1 MKLNEIKLDSKL
13 KRRKRV
19 GRGIG
24 SGKGKTAGRGMKGQ
38 KSRTG
43 VSIKGFEG
51 GQMPLHMRMP
61 KHGFKSRKKINK
73 VILKT
78 DLINSLLDK
87 KIIKENS
94 KLSVNELSI
103 HSKLKKNVFI
113 KILLG
118 QKLSKAVNLE
128 SHSASDSAKKEFE
141 RIGGSISIVK
151 FKKTKRVNEI
161 KDDKKS
167 KKVVGQKKIIDS
179 KKSEI
184 KNTQKNSKSILKEN
198 KNSKKVVEQK
208 KIIDSKKNEIKNDQ
222 NNTKSILKNAS
233 TNLKKEIK
241 KSVSKKKITKTKKK
255 NK

>member
-1 MKLNEIKLDSKL
+1 MKLNEIKTDFKL
-13 KRRKRV
+13 KKRKRV

-24 SGKGKTAGRGMKGQ
+24 SGKGKTSGRGMKGQ

-43 VSIKGFEG
+43 VSINGFEG

-73 VILKT
+73 IILKT
-78 DLINSLLDK
+78 DLINNLLEK

-94 KLSVNELSI
+94 KLSINDLSI
-103 HSKLKKNVFI
+103 HSKSKKNVFI

-118 QKLSKAVNLE
+118 QKLNKAVNLE

-151 FKKTKRVNEI
+151 FKKI
-161 KDDKKS
+161 KSINDKKES
-167 KKVVGQKKIIDS
+167 
-179 KKSEI
+179 
-184 KNTQKNSKSILKEN
+184 
-198 KNSKKVVEQK
+198 KNSKKVDNQK
-208 KIIDSKKNEIKNDQ
+208 KVISSKKSETKNDKEKS
-222 NNTKSILKNAS
+222 KSISKNAS
-233 TNLKKEIK
+233 PDLKKEMKKSDIK
-241 KSVSKKKITKTKKK
+241 KKENTKTTKTRKK

>member
-1 MKLNEIKLDSKL
+1 MKLNEIKIDTKL
-13 KRRKRV
+13 KKRKRV

-43 VSIKGFEG
+43 VSINGFEG

-61 KHGFKSRKKINK
+61 KHGFKSRKKTNK
-73 VILKT
+73 MILKT
-78 DLINSLLDK
+78 DFINNLLEK

-94 KLSVNELSI
+94 KLSINELSI
-103 HSKLKKNVFI
+103 HSKTKKNVFI

-118 QKLSKAVNLE
+118 QKLNKAVNLE

-151 FKKTKRVNEI
+151 FKKVKRVNDNNEG
-161 KDDKKS
+161 KNS
-167 KKVVGQKKIIDS
+167 KKVDEQKKVIGS

-184 KNTQKNSKSILKEN
+184 KKDQDKSKSIS
-198 KNSKKVVEQK
+198 KN
-208 KIIDSKKNEIKNDQ
+208 
-222 NNTKSILKNAS
+222 TS
-233 TNLKKEIK
+233 TNFKKEIK
-241 KSVSKKKITKTKKK
+241 NPDISIKKKTTKTKTTSKTTKK